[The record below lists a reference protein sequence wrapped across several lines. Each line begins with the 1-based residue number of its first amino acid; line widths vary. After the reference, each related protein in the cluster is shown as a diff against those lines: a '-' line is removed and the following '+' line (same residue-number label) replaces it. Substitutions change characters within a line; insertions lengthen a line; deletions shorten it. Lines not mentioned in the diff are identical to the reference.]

1 MGVFYFSCLVTKLH
15 LNCMPSLQCLKA
27 DMSLGSDSKKD
38 VNLIQRY
45 KDVRIL
51 GSGEISQVILANDTT
66 TSDNKMVAV
75 KKIKKS
81 NLTPVLLK
89 KLNTEVVILK
99 QLSVLPFDCFVKLYD
114 VLEDNQYIY
123 LIMEYI
129 SGGELFD
136 LVEQFPLG
144 IPEII
149 AKKILKQI
157 FTAISHLHKLDI
169 AHLDLKLENIMY
181 NPTTETIKIIDFGYA
196 SRTDEKLQE
205 YSGSIHYIAPQLL
218 NKIPYDAKK
227 ADMWSLGVISYALLA
242 AKFPFDDEND
252 NHTNIF
258 FQIKRGMIAIPPH
271 FSSQAKNFVE
281 TILNPNEIRRPSVED
296 MLGHQFLTSTSLR

>member
-75 KKIKKS
+75 
-81 NLTPVLLK
+81 K

-252 NHTNIF
+252 NHANIF
-258 FQIKRGMIAIPPH
+258 FQIK
-271 FSSQAKNFVE
+271 E
-281 TILNPNEIRRPSVED
+281 E
-296 MLGHQFLTSTSLR
+296 

>member
-99 QLSVLPFDCFVKLYD
+99 QLSVLP
-114 VLEDNQYIY
+114 
-123 LIMEYI
+123 LI
-129 SGGELFD
+129 
-136 LVEQFPLG
+136 V
-144 IPEII
+144 
-149 AKKILKQI
+149 
-157 FTAISHLHKLDI
+157 
-169 AHLDLKLENIMY
+169 
-181 NPTTETIKIIDFGYA
+181 
-196 SRTDEKLQE
+196 
-205 YSGSIHYIAPQLL
+205 LL
-218 NKIPYDAKK
+218 NS
-227 ADMWSLGVISYALLA
+227 MM
-242 AKFPFDDEND
+242 F
-252 NHTNIF
+252 
-258 FQIKRGMIAIPPH
+258 
-271 FSSQAKNFVE
+271 
-281 TILNPNEIRRPSVED
+281 
-296 MLGHQFLTSTSLR
+296 